1 MLSEH
6 SKQLLAERLTHYPPN
21 EKASAVIYACYLAQA
36 DSPTHS
42 ITQQAAREIAEVLEM
57 DPTEVQGVIGFYSL
71 LFEEPMGKYVI
82 HFCNDLPCALRGA
95 DRFYEF
101 VRARLGIEDGETTP
115 DGLFTIEHAMCIG
128 ACHRA
133 PCMQVNLEFQE
144 FLTEEKFD
152 RIIELL
158 RAGEPLR
165 ANMADAEPLS
175 AAAPL

>member
-6 SKQLLAERLTHYPPN
+6 SKQLLAERLTHYPPS
-21 EKASAVIYACYLAQA
+21 EKASAVIYACYLAQR
-36 DSPTHS
+36 DSPTHH
-42 ITQQAAREIAEVLEM
+42 ITQQAARQIADLLEM
-57 DPTEVQGVIGFYSL
+57 DATEVQGIIGFYTL
-71 LFEEPMGKYVI
+71 LYEEPRGKYVI

-101 VRARLGIEDGETTP
+101 VKARLGVEDGETTA
-115 DGLFTIEHAMCIG
+115 DGLFTVEHVMCIG

-152 RIIELL
+152 RIIDLL
-158 RAGEPLR
+158 REGAPLR
-165 ANMADAEPLS
+165 ANMADAEPVRPS
-175 AAAPL
+175 APL